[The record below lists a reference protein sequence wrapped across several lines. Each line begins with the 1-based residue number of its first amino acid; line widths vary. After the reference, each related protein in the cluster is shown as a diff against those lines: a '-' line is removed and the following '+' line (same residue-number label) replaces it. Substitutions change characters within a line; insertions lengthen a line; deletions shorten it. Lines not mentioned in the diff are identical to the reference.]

1 MKKLLK
7 KLFGK
12 REKMIRGKNAD
23 YHQTWY
29 EEIEGEILIRK
40 GKSKGSI
47 EHFIKK
53 DC

>member
-23 YHQTWY
+23 YHPIWY
-29 EEIEGEILIRK
+29 EEIEGVILIRK
-40 GKSKGSI
+40 GKSKGCI
-47 EHFIKK
+47 VDFIKK